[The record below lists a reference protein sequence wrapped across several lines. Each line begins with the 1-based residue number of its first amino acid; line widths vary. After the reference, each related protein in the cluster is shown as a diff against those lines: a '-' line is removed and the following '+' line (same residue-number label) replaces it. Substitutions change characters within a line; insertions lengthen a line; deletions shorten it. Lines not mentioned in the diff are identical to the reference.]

1 MQMIDLHSHILP
13 QVCDGAP
20 DLATSLAMAR
30 LAVADGITHLACTP
44 HIYPGVYPN
53 SVTTIAPAM
62 RALQAALDAEGIPL
76 QLVMG
81 ADVHMVHDVLQGLQE
96 GRIPTLHGSRYF
108 LLEPA
113 HRLPVPRFLEQIEE
127 LLDAGFVP
135 VITHPERLDW
145 FEAYYWDFIAAVRL
159 GAWLQVTAGAVCGD
173 FGQQARRNAI
183 RLLEA
188 GVVHI
193 LASDAHG
200 VDFRPPILSNGVA
213 AAIAVLGDA
222 QEVRR
227 MVYDRPQVI
236 LANAG
241 AGRVPV
247 AVDAAGIPAPY
258 WGYQTQQGWLGHK
271 LIA

>member
-1 MQMIDLHSHILP
+1 
-13 QVCDGAP
+13 
-20 DLATSLAMAR
+20 
-30 LAVADGITHLACTP
+30 GITHLACTP

-53 SVTTIAPAM
+53 SVATIEPAM
-62 RALQAALDAEGIPL
+62 RQLQAALDAEGIPL

-96 GRIPTLHGSRYF
+96 GGIPTLNGSRYV

-113 HRLPVPRFLEQIEE
+113 HRLPVPRFLAHIET

-145 FEAYYWDFIAAVRL
+145 FATHYWDFIEAVRL
-159 GAWLQVTAGAVCGD
+159 GAWLQVTAGAICGD
-173 FGQQARRNAI
+173 FGQQARRNAM
-183 RLLEA
+183 RLLQA

-200 VDFRPPILSNGVA
+200 ADFRPPILSSGVA
-213 AAIAVLGDA
+213 AALDLLGDA

-236 LANAG
+236 LSNAG
-241 AGRVPV
+241 PARVPV
-247 AVDAAGIPAPY
+247 PVESLGVPTQY
-258 WGYQTQQGWLGHK
+258 WGYRVENGWLGHRV
-271 LIA
+271 IG

>member
-1 MQMIDLHSHILP
+1 MIDLHSHILP
-13 QVCDGAP
+13 HLCDGSP
-20 DLATSLAMAR
+20 DLPTSLVMAR
-30 LAVADGITHLACTP
+30 IAVADGITHLACTP
-44 HIYPGVYPN
+44 HIYPSVYPN
-53 SVTTIAPAM
+53 SVATIEPAM
-62 RALQAALDAEGIPL
+62 RQLQAALDAEGIPL

-81 ADVHMVHDVLQGLQE
+81 ADVHMVHDVLSGLQE

-113 HRLPVPRFLEQIEE
+113 HRLPVPRFLQQIEG

-145 FEAYYWDFIAAVRL
+145 FAAYYWDFIAAVRL

-173 FGQQARRNAI
+173 FGQQARHNAV

-200 VDFRPPILSNGVA
+200 VDFRPPILSDGVA
-213 AAIAVLGDA
+213 AAVAILGDA

-247 AVDAAGIPAPY
+247 AVEAAGIPELY
-258 WGYQTQQGWLGHK
+258 WGYQVQQGWFGHK
-271 LIA
+271 LSV